1 LLQLLSLHLKST
13 LKYFSDLNQYCSA
26 IQYFNRTES
35 GNYSEIQVSTNTTVL
50 RNDELLYK
58 TACANNLWKFK
69 EDILKLKLRH
79 LKYIFKT
86 CLTVDLISAYNIAFT

>member
-1 LLQLLSLHLKST
+1 M
-13 LKYFSDLNQYCSA
+13 
-26 IQYFNRTES
+26 
-35 GNYSEIQVSTNTTVL
+35 TVL

-69 EDILKLKLRH
+69 EDILKPKLRH
-79 LKYIFKT
+79 FKYIFKT